1 MSISADQERNFYD
14 AQYQRFLSLPD
25 SQLAVSR
32 DVMLRTLADPSQPVY
47 ERRRLY
53 SAVLQT
59 LTAMPLAEMR
69 ALDYG
74 CGPGDW
80 GVWMATEGAA
90 VTLLDLSPKAIEL
103 GLRRASAS
111 GVSSR
116 VRGEARD
123 ASDLSCFE
131 TGEFDLV
138 YASAAVHHTLK
149 YAHAFEELIRVIRPG
164 GWMVLA
170 ETYGNNPMLNLA
182 RRLRAWA
189 ENEAEEQGEEIV
201 FSDREIAMLRAHFR
215 SVTLHE
221 MNLLSMAKRFFRG
234 RFDRGWVRALVN
246 GIEASDGLIL
256 GVCPFL
262 KRYCGEVLIVAQK

>member
-1 MSISADQERNFYD
+1 MSISADQERDFYD

-25 SQLAVSR
+25 EQLAVSR
-32 DVMLRTLADPSQPVY
+32 EVMLRTLADPAQPVY

-53 SAVLQT
+53 SAVLET
-59 LTAMPLAEMR
+59 LTAMPLAQMR
-69 ALDYG
+69 VLDYG

-103 GLRRASAS
+103 GLRRAAAS
-111 GVSSR
+111 GVASR

-123 ASDLSCFE
+123 ASDLSCFV

-149 YAHAFEELIRVIRPG
+149 YPHAFEELIRVIRPG

-170 ETYGNNPMLNLA
+170 ETYGNNPLLSLA

-189 ENEAEEQGEEIV
+189 QGEVEEQGEEIV
-201 FSDREIAMLRAHFR
+201 FSDHEIAMLRSHFR
-215 SVTLHE
+215 SVTLRE
-221 MNLLSMAKRFFRG
+221 MHLLSMSKRFFRG
-234 RFDRGWVRALVN
+234 RFDRGWVRAFVS
-246 GIEASDGLIL
+246 GVEASDSLIL
-256 GVCPFL
+256 SVLPFL